1 MTSLADAIGRVDKLI
16 EQLERGAFI
25 NQVGQSS
32 HAARASNAEVVVGRA
47 ASDPEQ
53 VVKQPKQ
60 AKKKKKAPTTAEST
74 ATADVASAEPTIDL
88 LDIRVGK
95 VVEVG
100 PHPDADSLYVEKID
114 LGESEHRTVVSGLRK
129 FVSEADM
136 LNRTVAVVCNLKPA
150 KMRGILSTGMVLC
163 ASNEDHTVVDPIL
176 IPEGSTIGSRI
187 MVEGYDRAPMDQ
199 INPKKKIFERIAPDM
214 VVSGGGVCEYKG
226 SAFKTDCGG
235 VCTATV
241 PGAHIA

>member
-1 MTSLADAIGRVDKLI
+1 MSLSLAKAIASVDKLI

-32 HAARASNAEVVVGRA
+32 GGSTK
-47 ASDPEQ
+47 STKQ
-53 VVKQPKQ
+53 VVKQQPKQ
-60 AKKKKKAPTTAEST
+60 PKKKKAPTTAEST
-74 ATADVASAEPTIDL
+74 ATADVASAEPTVDL

-114 LGESEHRTVVSGLRK
+114 LGEAEPRTVVSGLRK

-187 MVEGYDRAPMDQ
+187 MVEGYGKAPMEQ

>member
-114 LGESEHRTVVSGLRK
+114 LGEAEPRTVVSGLVK
-129 FVSEADM
+129 FIPLEGM
-136 LNRTVAVVCNLKPA
+136 LNKKVTVVCNLKPA
-150 KMRGILSTGMVLC
+150 NMRGIKSHAMVL
-163 ASNEDHTVVDPIL
+163 AATSEDGSKVELVEPPADAEVGQRISCDGF
-176 IPEGSTIGSRI
+176 EGEPDE
-187 MVEGYDRAPMDQ
+187 VL
-199 INPKKKIFERIAPDM
+199 NPKKKVWEQVCPDLATDGDLKACFRGVPLSVNGAPCT
-214 VVSGGGVCEYKG
+214 VKSIVKG
-226 SAFKTDCGG
+226 SIK
-235 VCTATV
+235 
-241 PGAHIA
+241 